1 METLTK
7 TRGMTGRSQM
17 AAGPGTF
24 ESLERAGEC
33 ENRMDETWQETVL
46 TTSRNV
52 TVLVYKRT
60 LDCYWNN

>member
-1 METLTK
+1 METSTK

-33 ENRMDETWQETVL
+33 KNRMDL
-46 TTSRNV
+46 RMKHG
-52 TVLVYKRT
+52 KRQF
-60 LDCYWNN
+60 